1 MVLVCAISRAN
12 RVVGV
17 DRVSLDKPNFKIRF
31 KALADRPLYRGES
44 MRLRTF
50 VFLVAAFL
58 VLASGGAV
66 WSQSVQGVITGT
78 ITDPT
83 GAVVPNAT
91 VTITNVG
98 TNASQSITT
107 GGDGSYRFPL
117 VPPGTYTMEIKAANF
132 ATVRASGIVVEA
144 SQTIPFNRQLEL
156 AKAQQVIEVTE
167 QVALVQTA
175 TSDVSTQVDRET
187 IEAAAL
193 PDRDVLQVLPFLAP
207 QATRGLD
214 GNPTVGGTRESG
226 TSYLLNGGDN
236 NDNFS
241 EGAINIHPPLESVQD
256 FSILTNDMSAEY
268 GRGAGAV
275 VTVNQKSGGNR
286 YHGSVYEYNRNDL
299 LNANDFFT
307 NREGLGRPKYVRNQ
321 FGGEIDGPIV
331 KDKTFFSFAYD
342 RIKLIAGQ
350 AAAQTFVP
358 TTAGLQYVKDHGGV
372 IANAIIAARPP
383 VTSDAACPG
392 TPFTGAGMDYWGNG
406 VVPNPVGCLSF
417 VDPRIDTENG
427 YFGRVDHNFSSK
439 DRLSFTANIFR
450 QSFVDQFGG
459 GPLTTLGPISGTTA
473 NHWHNLTLDETHT
486 FSPRLVNEVIIA
498 HNRHFNVFVEG
509 NGVQDKVPNILVDN
523 QTGGCLGFSIGGDAE
538 GGQVVGFVQD
548 RWGFGDSLTWTV
560 GKHSVKFGGG
570 GQYGILYRNWD
581 LGLPGQYEFG
591 ELTTIDPSTGAVV
604 TPATDPNGSTLQA
617 NGTIAG
623 VSDATQSNFSGEYPY
638 FQETSVDP
646 RTGATASAY
655 RHYTYHDYNWFVQ
668 DSWKVTPRLTL
679 NLGVRWERY
688 GAPSESHGILA
699 QFTNLDCDILNAAC
713 ISGLRVNPVSRMWP
727 TYNKDYAPRVGF
739 AWDPFGKGKMAVRGG
754 YGILYDRIFDNIWS
768 NGAWNPP
775 FYALL
780 DFDATG
786 FDSIFYSNPASI
798 GNAYDPNGPCGQI
811 PYPPCA
817 TDPIG
822 KRVSVRTMD
831 QRMKDSSSQNFYFGI
846 EHQTFGGLLFRG
858 FYQGSLGRHLPMLEN
873 YNRVDGQAYY
883 RNMVQLAQDPTA
895 TPVPNLTLTS
905 IRPNPLYTGFNYRS
919 NSVSSNYNAL
929 VVEAQKRLGHGL
941 QFQTGYTFSK
951 LLDVNS
957 ELFAG
962 CSTVGAQTAP
972 YYYITNS
979 QPRRTYGRAA
989 FDARHAY
996 KFNVI
1001 YELPFLK
1008 SQKGFA
1014 GHALGGWTIASF
1026 FQFYSGHPIDLFNGR
1041 GRIRARAFTRLGQIE
1056 PNGNTCTTANFTLP
1070 ITTDPGGAPVS
1081 GCRQTILDQN
1091 GVPFNIGGDYNLDG
1105 VGNDHPNLVGSLTY
1119 SGRSPADGIFT
1130 DTTRMA
1136 CSEAGVP
1143 SFVNLE
1149 ASSTACVFGQINPDG
1164 SSTAIPFQN
1173 AAFANPD
1180 YPTGSTPFERF
1191 GTLGRD
1197 VFQGPRFIQLD
1208 MSLSKVFKITETMNL
1223 KLSLQAQNLANH
1235 PSFDCIDSNVASSTF
1250 GKAQCLAQSG
1260 AGGQSLSGLGLPT
1273 SRIMSIGLRFAF

>member
-1 MVLVCAISRAN
+1 
-12 RVVGV
+12 
-17 DRVSLDKPNFKIRF
+17 
-31 KALADRPLYRGES
+31 

-50 VFLVAAFL
+50 AFLVAAL
-58 VLASGGAV
+58 LILASGGVV

-98 TNASQSITT
+98 TNISQSTTT
-107 GGDGSYRFPL
+107 GSDGSYRFPL
-117 VPPGTYTMEIKAANF
+117 VPPGNYTIEVKAANF
-132 ATVRASGIVVEA
+132 ATVRATGIVVEA

-175 TSDVSTQVDRET
+175 TSDVSTQVDRAT
-187 IEAAAL
+187 IENAAL
-193 PDRDVLQVLPFLAP
+193 PDRDVFAVLPFLAP

-214 GNPTVGGTRESG
+214 GNPTVGGTREAG

-241 EGAINIHPPLESVQD
+241 AGAINVHPPLESVQD

-268 GRGAGAV
+268 GRSAGAV
-275 VTVNQKSGGNR
+275 VTVNQKAGGNR
-286 YHGSVYEYNRNDL
+286 YHGAAYEYNRNDL

-342 RIKLIAGQ
+342 RIKLIAGA

-392 TPFTGAGMDYWGNG
+392 TAFTGAGMDYWGNG
-406 VVPNPVGCLSF
+406 IVPNPVGCLSF
-417 VDPRIDTENG
+417 VDPKSDTETG

-439 DRLSFTANIFR
+439 DRLSFAANIFR
-450 QSFVDQFGG
+450 QSFVDKFGG
-459 GPLTTLGPISGTTA
+459 TAVSSTANALTTLGPIHSATT
-473 NHWHNLTLDETHT
+473 NHWHNLTLDETHS
-486 FSPRLVNEVIIA
+486 FSPRIVNEVTLA

-509 NGVQDKVPNILVDN
+509 NGVKDTIPNILIDN
-523 QTGGCLGFSIGGDAE
+523 QTGGCLLFSIGGDAE

-548 RWGFGDSLTWTV
+548 RWGIADSLTWTV
-560 GKHSVKFGGG
+560 GKHSLKFGGG

-591 ELTTIDPSTGAVV
+591 ELTTIDPSTGAIV
-604 TPATDPNGSTLQA
+604 TPETDPSNGNTRQPD
-617 NGTIAG
+617 GTIAG
-623 VSDATQSNFSGEYPY
+623 LSDPTQANFAGDYPY
-638 FQETSVDP
+638 FQETAVDP
-646 RTGATASAY
+646 ATGARANAY

-688 GAPSESHGILA
+688 GAPSEDHNILA
-699 QFTNLDCDILNAAC
+699 QFTNLGCSLLNAAC
-713 ISGLRVNPVSRMWP
+713 ISGLRVGPVSRMWP

-739 AWDPFGKGKMAVRGG
+739 AWDPFGKGKMAIRGG
-754 YGILYDRIFDNIWS
+754 YGISYDRIFDNIWS

-786 FDSIFYSNPASI
+786 ADSIFYTNPASI
-798 GNAYDPNGPCGQI
+798 GTAYNPAGPCGPI
-811 PYPPCA
+811 PYAPGVPPGCTLA
-817 TDPIG
+817 Q
-822 KRVSVRTMD
+822 KAVSVRTMD

-846 EHQTFGGLLFRG
+846 ERQTFGQLLFRA
-858 FYQGSLGRHLPMLEN
+858 FYQGALGSHLPMLEN

-883 RNMVQLAQDPTA
+883 KNMVELATDPTA
-895 TPVPNLTLTS
+895 TPVPNTLLS
-905 IRPNPLYTGFNYRS
+905 NIRPNPLYTGFNYRA
-919 NSVSSNYNAL
+919 NAVSSNYNAL
-929 VVEAQKRLGHGL
+929 VLEAQKRMSHGL

-972 YYYITNS
+972 YYFINNG
-979 QPRRTYGRAA
+979 QHRRTYGRAA

-1001 YELPFLK
+1001 YEVPFLK

-1041 GRIRARAFTRLGQIE
+1041 GRIRARSFTPFGQIE
-1056 PNGNTCTTANFTLP
+1056 PNGTTCTSQSFTLP
-1070 ITTDPGGAPVS
+1070 VSEGPGGTPIK
-1081 GCRQTILDQN
+1081 GCRVTILDQN
-1091 GVPFNIGGDYNLDG
+1091 GVPFNIGGDYNMDG
-1105 VGNDHPNLVGSLTY
+1105 VANDHPNLVGSLTY
-1119 SGRSPADGIFT
+1119 SGKSPADGIFT

-1143 SFVNLE
+1143 DFVNLE
-1149 ASSTACVFGQINPDG
+1149 ASSTACVFGVTNPDG
-1164 SSTAIPFQN
+1164 SVTAVPWN
-1173 AAFANPD
+1173 NPAFANPD
-1180 YPTGSTPFERF
+1180 YPTSATPFERF
-1191 GTLGRD
+1191 GDLGRD
-1197 VFQGPRFIQLD
+1197 VFVGPRFIQLD
-1208 MSLSKVFKITETMNL
+1208 MSVSKTFKITETMNL

-1235 PSFDCIDSNVASSTF
+1235 PSFDCVDSNLSSSTF
-1250 GKAQCLAQSG
+1250 GRAQCLAQSG

>member
-1 MVLVCAISRAN
+1 
-12 RVVGV
+12 
-17 DRVSLDKPNFKIRF
+17 
-31 KALADRPLYRGES
+31 

-58 VLASGGAV
+58 ILASGAAV
-66 WSQSVQGVITGT
+66 WSQTVQGVITGT

-98 TNASQSITT
+98 TNASQSTTT

-117 VPPGTYTMEIKAANF
+117 VPPGNYTMEIKAANF
-132 ATVRASGIVVEA
+132 ATVRVSGIVVEA

-167 QVALVQTA
+167 QVPLVQTA

-193 PDRDVLQVLPFLAP
+193 PDRDVLEVLPFLAP

-214 GNPTVGGTRESG
+214 GMPTVGGTRESG
-226 TSYLLNGGDN
+226 TSYLLNGADN

-241 EGAINIHPPLESVQD
+241 EGSINIHPPLESVQD

-275 VTVNQKSGGNR
+275 VTVNQKAGGNR

-307 NREGLGRPKYVRNQ
+307 NRTLKPDGTCCLGRPKYVRNQ

-358 TTAGLQYVKDHGGV
+358 TIEGLAYVQVHGSPL
-372 IANAIIAARPP
+372 AQAIIAARPP
-383 VTSDAACPG
+383 LTSDAPCPASADPSGVTGYG
-392 TPFTGAGMDYWGNG
+392 TTPATQFQYWGNG

-417 VDPRIDTENG
+417 VDPRIDTEDA

-439 DRLSFTANIFR
+439 DRLSFAANIYR
-450 QSFVDQFGG
+450 QSAVDKFGG
-459 GPLTTLGPISGTTA
+459 APLTTLGPISGTTT
-473 NHWHNLTLDETHT
+473 NHWHNLTLDETHS
-486 FSPRLVNEVIIA
+486 FSPRVVNEVNIA

-509 NGVQDKVPNILVDN
+509 NGVQDRVPNIFVDN

-548 RWGFGDSLTWTV
+548 RWGVTDNLTWTV
-560 GKHSVKFGGG
+560 GKHSFKFGGG
-570 GQYGILYRNWD
+570 SQYGIVYRNWD

-591 ELTTIDPSTGAVV
+591 ELTTIDPTTSQVV
-604 TPATDPNGSTLQA
+604 TPATDPNGSTLQP

-623 VSDATQSNFSGEYPY
+623 VTDPTQANFAGDYPY
-638 FQETSVDP
+638 FQETSIDP
-646 RTGATASAY
+646 RTGVKASAY

-699 QFTNLDCDILNAAC
+699 QFTNINSCNILNAAC
-713 ISGLRVNPVSRMWP
+713 LSTLRVNPVSRMWP

-739 AWDPFGKGKMAVRGG
+739 AWDPFGKGKMAIRGG

-780 DFDATG
+780 NFDATG

-798 GNAYDPNGPCGQI
+798 GSAYNPNGPCGQI

-831 QRMKDSSSQNFYFGI
+831 VNMKDSSSQNFYFGI
-846 EHQTFGGLLFRG
+846 ERQAFGGLLFRA

-883 RNMVQLAQDPTA
+883 KNMVQLATDPTA
-895 TPVPNLTLTS
+895 TPVPNLKLS
-905 IRPNPLYTGFNYRS
+905 NIRPNPLYTGFNYRS

-941 QFQTGYTFSK
+941 QFQTGYTYSK

-962 CSTVGAQTAP
+962 CSTVGGQTAP
-972 YYYITNS
+972 YYYINNG
-979 QPRRTYGRAA
+979 QPRRNYGRAA

-1001 YELPFLK
+1001 YEMPFLK

-1041 GRIRARAFTRLGQIE
+1041 GRIRARTIVPAGGTE
-1056 PNGNTCTTANFTLP
+1056 PNGSICTPTPPATSCKVLL
-1070 ITTDPGGAPVS
+1070 
-1081 GCRQTILDQN
+1081 LDQN

-1105 VGNDHPNLVGSLTY
+1105 VLNDHPNLVGSLTY
-1119 SGRSPADGIFT
+1119 SGASPADGIFT
-1130 DTTRMA
+1130 NNSRIG

-1143 SFVNLE
+1143 SSVNLA
-1149 ASSTACVFGQINPDG
+1149 ASSGKCVGFTPNP
-1164 SSTAIPFQN
+1164 
-1173 AAFANPD
+1173 AFANPD
-1180 YPTGSTPFERF
+1180 YPTGATPYERF

-1197 VFQGPRFIQLD
+1197 VFQGPRFVQLD
-1208 MSLSKVFKITETMNL
+1208 ASLSKVFKITETMNL

-1235 PSFDCIDSNVASSTF
+1235 PSFDCVDSNVASASF

-1260 AGGQSLSGLGLPT
+1260 AGGQSSTNVFSGGLGLPT